1 MRFHQNNV
9 FKDSIAVWKRFIRTD
24 FMTLGWIDVDAEMI
38 QPNRFWLMTENK
50 NRRKKIGDKG
60 DQFQTQIM
68 EERCVAS
75 KIPFLGTIT
84 VNTNE
89 QSPYVFL
96 QQSVV
101 ENIITNVEE
110 PEDYYGLPIDIVI
123 FKWLEIN
130 NLFESD
136 DEKSNFIKQYNN
148 NVLNFV
154 NSEAFKQLQTPTF
167 NHSITKMVVD
177 WGINNKM
184 WSQKEVENGRINN
197 LINIIQNQINDFCS
211 NDLNRGFL
219 LDEYVKKATFEQ
231 GSNPNDYIYFLDSH
245 GKPVK
250 KTITEVK
257 NIKR

>member
-9 FKDSIAVWKRFIRTD
+9 FKDNIAVWKRFIRTD
-24 FMTLGWIDVDAEMI
+24 FMTLGFIDVDAEMI

-50 NRRKKIGDKG
+50 NKRKRTNDKG
-60 DQFQTQIM
+60 DLFQTQLM

-101 ENIITNVEE
+101 EKIITNVEE
-110 PEDYYGLPIDIVI
+110 PEDYYGLPIDIVL

-136 DEKSNFIKQYNN
+136 VEKEDFIKQYNN
-148 NVLNFV
+148 NVFNFV
-154 NSEAFKQLQTPTF
+154 HSDACKQLQTPTF
-167 NHSITKMVVD
+167 DRSIEKMVID

-197 LINIIQNQINDFCS
+197 LINSIKTQVNDFCI
-211 NDLNRGFL
+211 NDLKRDFL
-219 LDEYVKKATFEQ
+219 LDEYTKKATFEQ
-231 GSNPNDYIYFLDSH
+231 GTRPDDYMYFLDRN
-245 GKPVK
+245 GKPLQKTVEEIINMK
-250 KTITEVK
+250 K
-257 NIKR
+257 